1 MNLIQRDKDIL
12 TGKPDLELIHSI
24 KNFPAKM
31 GVTNQPKEDD
41 FHADMN
47 FYISNGSG
55 MIQINPLIPLDFLY
69 QDGHGAGT
77 TGKLWVDHH
86 ESFSNFIKDFKPKN
100 ILEVGGGHNLL
111 SSLYL
116 KDDDH
121 LQEWLILEPGKKEL
135 DNAIDN
141 RVRLKQDFFDKS
153 FLSKNKK
160 YDCIVNSHLF
170 EHLYD
175 PLNFLDIARKT
186 LKDNGLIVM
195 SVPNTEYML
204 KNKHANT
211 IMFEHSYYASETFI
225 KYMMEKKGFKLI
237 NKEYFRDH
245 SIFFSFKKLDEESSN
260 INLPDCVNENKKLI
274 FSYFNHLKGLVEK
287 INEII
292 VKDDTQIFM
301 FGAHI
306 FSQILFFSGINED
319 AFKCI
324 LDNDQNK
331 HNKRLYGTSLEVKS
345 PIILKDIK
353 KGIVVLNAGNYNQ
366 EIKTQI
372 SKINENISF
381 IIN

>member
-1 MNLIQRDKDIL
+1 
-12 TGKPDLELIHSI
+12 
-24 KNFPAKM
+24 
-31 GVTNQPKEDD
+31 
-41 FHADMN
+41 
-47 FYISNGSG
+47 
-55 MIQINPLIPLDFLY
+55 
-69 QDGHGAGT
+69 
-77 TGKLWVDHH
+77 
-86 ESFSNFIKDFKPKN
+86 
-100 ILEVGGGHNLL
+100 
-111 SSLYL
+111 
-116 KDDDH
+116 
-121 LQEWLILEPGKKEL
+121 
-135 DNAIDN
+135 
-141 RVRLKQDFFDKS
+141 
-153 FLSKNKK
+153 
-160 YDCIVNSHLF
+160 
-170 EHLYD
+170 
-175 PLNFLDIARKT
+175 
-186 LKDNGLIVM
+186 M